1 MSELF
6 PDVASLL
13 AAHGIAG
20 EEAPM
25 ITGGFSGAR
34 HSSLAQAGQRYVL
47 KRLRYDDDWLMR
59 LTHDTGCREAA
70 FAASAIA
77 MRLPAGVATP
87 SLGASYDGDGRAILM
102 RDIADLLL
110 PDAVVVP
117 ARTMGM
123 ILAQIAEMHAAFW
136 DDPMDAA
143 CVPWCGVADRLT
155 LLSRKTGEMLA
166 REGRDF
172 GIERGWDAFDR
183 LAPPP
188 ISDLVRA
195 LHADMT
201 PLLRILDAFPN
212 TLLHGDLKVGNFG
225 VDDET
230 LWMFDWSSVMVGCAA
245 VDLALLLT
253 MNSSVLPWGLDE
265 TIERYAAHLERALG
279 AERFAVARWPAQ
291 RDVMML
297 SGLVYYGWGKALDAA
312 AGRADELRWWCE
324 GAASA
329 AGRFGS

>member
-1 MSELF
+1 MSDLF
-6 PDVASLL
+6 ADGASLL
-13 AAHGIAG
+13 AAYGISAA
-20 EEAPM
+20 EQPM
-25 ITGGFSGAR
+25 ITSGYSGAR
-34 HSSLAQAGQRYVL
+34 HSSFVQGDERYVL

-59 LTHDTGCREAA
+59 VTNDTAHREAA
-70 FAASAIA
+70 FAVSP
-77 MRLPAGVATP
+77 MVERLPAGVVTP

-102 RDIADLLL
+102 RDISELLL

-117 ARTMGM
+117 PATMDMIFAR
-123 ILAQIAEMHAAFW
+123 IAEMHATFW
-136 DDPMDAA
+136 DDPMADAS
-143 CVPWCGVADRLT
+143 VPWCGVADRLT

-312 AGRADELRWWCE
+312 AGRADELRWWCD

-329 AGRFGS
+329 VVRFGL

>member
-13 AAHGIAG
+13 AAHGITG

-34 HSSLAQAGQRYVL
+34 HSSLGQAGQRYVL

-59 LTHDTGCREAA
+59 LTHDTGYREAA

-117 ARTMGM
+117 ARTMAM
-123 ILAQIAEMHAAFW
+123 ILARIAEMHAAFC

-143 CVPWCGVADRLT
+143 RVPWCGVADRLT
-155 LLSRKTGEMLA
+155 LLSRETGDMLV
-166 REGRDF
+166 RVGRDF

-183 LAPPP
+183 LAPKPVAA
-188 ISDLVRA
+188 LVRRISE
-195 LHADMT
+195 DMA
-201 PLLRILDAFPN
+201 PLLHVLNAFPL
-212 TLLHGDLKVGNFG
+212 TLLHGDLKIGNFG
-225 VDDET
+225 VDDDT
-230 LWMFDWSSVMVGCAA
+230 LWMFDWSSVMIGPVA
-245 VDLALLLT
+245 VDLALFLT
-253 MNSSVLPWGLDE
+253 MNSSVLPWTLDE
-265 TIERYAAHLERALG
+265 TVERYAAHLERALG
-279 AERFAVARWPAQ
+279 AHRFASARWPEQ
-291 RDVMML
+291 RDATML
-297 SGLVYYGWGKALDAA
+297 CGLVYYGWGKALDAE
-312 AGRADELRWWCE
+312 AGRPDELRWWCE
-324 GAASA
+324 GAAA
-329 AGRFGS
+329 AARRFGL